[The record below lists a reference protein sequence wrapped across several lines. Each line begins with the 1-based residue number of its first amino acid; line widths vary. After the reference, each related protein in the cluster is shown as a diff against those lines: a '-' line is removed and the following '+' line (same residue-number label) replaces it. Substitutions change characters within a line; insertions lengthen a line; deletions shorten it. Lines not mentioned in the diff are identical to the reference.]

1 MKNEDQ
7 HTNKRLEQPDE
18 SFFSKVEISY
28 NAGKQDVWAQMESKL
43 EEAPRARKVQ
53 FHNSRVFMAAAAT
66 VLVLLSSALVMRFY
80 SQTVTTNTG
89 QRETITLPDKS
100 TVELNAG
107 STLKYYPLWWRFSRS
122 LELSGE
128 GYFEIAKGETLEVIS
143 SNGTTEV
150 LGTSFNIYNRKN
162 EYRVTC
168 FTGKVK
174 VTSVTAEEVV
184 LTPDYHAEIDASGN
198 ILVNK
203 IENSSKAPD
212 WQNNMFSF
220 SSVPLT
226 DVFEELERQYNVEIA
241 LEQPTGKVYTG
252 YFPKSPNIEIPLS
265 IICKPFGL
273 TFVKQSERKY
283 LIVQK

>member
-7 HTNKRLEQPDE
+7 NTNKHKANIDE
-18 SFFSKVEISY
+18 SFFSKLEVKFDLE
-28 NAGKQDVWAQMESKL
+28 KQDVWAQMEGKL
-43 EEAPRARKVQ
+43 QETPHAKRVQ
-53 FHNSRVFMAAAAT
+53 FFCSRVFMAAAAS
-66 VLVLLSSALVMRFY
+66 LVILLSSALMMRFY
-80 SQTVTTNTG
+80 SHTISTNAG
-89 QRETITLPDKS
+89 QYETITLPDES
-100 TVELNAG
+100 IVELNAG
-107 STLKYYPLWWRFSRS
+107 STLKYYPFWWRFSRS

-128 GYFEIAKGETLEVIS
+128 GFFEIAKGKTLEVIS
-143 SNGTTEV
+143 ENGTTEV
-150 LGTSFNIYNRKN
+150 LGTSFNIYNRN
-162 EYRVTC
+162 DDYRVTC

-174 VTSVTAEEVV
+174 VTSNTKQEVI

-203 IENSSKAPD
+203 MDKQVDNPD
-212 WQNNMFSF
+212 WQNDMFNF

-241 LEQPTGKVYTG
+241 LQQPTDKVYTG
-252 YFPKSPNIEIPLS
+252 YFPKSSNIEIPLS

>member
-1 MKNEDQ
+1 MKSEDQ
-7 HTNKRLEQPDE
+7 NINKHQDSFDE

-28 NAGKQDVWAQMESKL
+28 NSGKQDVWAQMESKL
-43 EEAPRARKVQ
+43 EEEPRGRKVQ
-53 FHNSRVFMAAAAT
+53 FNNSRVFMAAAAT
-66 VLVLLSSALVMRFY
+66 VIVLLSSALVMRFY

-89 QRETITLPDKS
+89 QREIITLPDKS

-107 STLKYYPLWWRFSRS
+107 STLKYYPLWWRFNRS
-122 LELSGE
+122 LELTGE
-128 GYFEIAKGETLEVIS
+128 GYFEIAKGETLEVVS

-150 LGTSFNIYNRKN
+150 LGTSFNIYNRTN

-174 VTSVTAEEVV
+174 VTSVTKKEVV

-203 IENSSKAPD
+203 IESSAESPD
-212 WQNNMFSF
+212 WQNDMFSF

-226 DVFEELERQYNVEIA
+226 DVFEELERQYNIEIA
-241 LEQPTGKVYTG
+241 LQQPTYKVYTG
-252 YFPKSPNIEIPLS
+252 YFPKSPDIEIPLS

-273 TFVKQSERKY
+273 TFVKQSDRNY